1 MIVLTV
7 FTHSSCNKAKLS
19 WVQDGNWL
27 QAAPIG
33 AYPRG
38 NSSSFVIG
46 DTAYVGLGFNES
58 IGGPSNGRLTDFW
71 SFSLDSGWQQK
82 ADFPGPAR
90 SNAVGFSVGD
100 SGYIGTGTDGVKGFH
115 DFYQYD
121 AVSNR
126 WRARDSF
133 PGGDQHDSV
142 GFGDLGQ
149 GYVWTVY
156 NKYWLNDFY
165 RY

>member
-46 DTAYVGLGFNES
+46 ATAYVGLGFNES
-58 IGGPSNGRLTDFW
+58 IGGPSNGRLTDFL
-71 SFSLDSGWQQK
+71 SFSLDSGWQHK
-82 ADFPGPAR
+82 PDFPRPAR
-90 SNAVGFSVGD
+90 SNPVAFSLGD
-100 SGYIGTGTDGVKGFH
+100 SGHIGTGTVDVIG
-115 DFYQYD
+115 
-121 AVSNR
+121 
-126 WRARDSF
+126 
-133 PGGDQHDSV
+133 
-142 GFGDLGQ
+142 
-149 GYVWTVY
+149 
-156 NKYWLNDFY
+156 
-165 RY
+165 